1 MTLYP
6 LKNMIHVFDSI
17 LDAVRI
23 PFEKENGCR
32 NEIHL
37 RIEMGNDSITKHQK
51 IK

>member
-17 LDAVRI
+17 LDAVSI

-37 RIEMGNDSITKHQK
+37 RIEMGNDRLQSTRK
-51 IK
+51 